1 MILFIQEGDLM
12 NKTILLVE
20 DELALLKILEVYF
33 NKEGF
38 KVLKAENGLQA
49 LEQFEMHEIDIAC
62 IDVMIPFI
70 NGFEVVEA
78 IRQKSDM
85 PILMMTALTSEENQI
100 KGYKLDIDEYVPKPF
115 SPTILVA
122 KVHSILKR
130 YSDSVRKDNH
140 INYEIGKLEIN
151 FDKREVLVESE
162 RIELSKTEF
171 NLLEYMIKHQGVA
184 IDRVTFLDEIWGMDV
199 YVEDRVVDTF
209 IKTLRKK
216 LKNASPYIKTVFGI
230 GYKFEVS
237 E

>member
-1 MILFIQEGDLM
+1 M

-20 DELALLKILEVYF
+20 DELSLLKILEVYF

-49 LEQFEMHEIDIAC
+49 LELFEMHEIDIAC

-70 NGFEVVEA
+70 NGFEVVKA
-78 IRQKSDM
+78 IRQKSNM
-85 PILMMTALTSEENQI
+85 PIIMMTALTSEENQL
-100 KGYKLDIDEYVPKPF
+100 KGYQLDIDEYVPKPF

-122 KVHSILKR
+122 KVNSILKR
-130 YSDSVRKDNH
+130 YAESVRPDTH
-140 INYEIGKLEIN
+140 VNYKIGILEIN
-151 FDKREVLVESE
+151 FDKREVVVEGE
-162 RIELSKTEF
+162 EIELSKTEF
-171 NLLEYMIKHQGVA
+171 NLLEYMIKHQGIA
-184 IDRVTFLDEIWGMDV
+184 IDRMTFLDEVWGMDV

-216 LKNASPYIKTVFGI
+216 LKNASSYIKTVFGI
-230 GYKFEVS
+230 GYKFEVK